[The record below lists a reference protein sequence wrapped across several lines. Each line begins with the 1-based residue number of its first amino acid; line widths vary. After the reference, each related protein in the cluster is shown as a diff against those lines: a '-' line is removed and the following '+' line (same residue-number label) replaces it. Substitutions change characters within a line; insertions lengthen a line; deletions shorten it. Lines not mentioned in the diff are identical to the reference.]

1 MTSRP
6 DAFVGRTENQ
16 RRLTSLAAKLG
27 QIDHPTPVQTD
38 HLAPV
43 EIDHLKSVQ
52 TDHLKSVQID
62 HLIARL

>member
-1 MTSRP
+1 LLFGFCGDFFFNDFDLGLEP
-6 DAFVGRTENQ
+6 G
-16 RRLTSLAAKLG
+16 AKLG